1 MSNETRGVWLIVL
14 TLVGLLVLSTGLG
27 IELKE
32 LAGRLSDCEAAVGKL
47 AAQYNR
53 IQALLGPPK
62 LITAEDDD
70 AIEKFLEPI
79 LTAPP
84 PAAPEPHDW
93 GPELSIADMRDEIAA
108 EERARDAR
116 TEWEKSMSRLATQ
129 PDTSVVITTDDVF
142 SPPTDFER
150 GHDAGF
156 REALGVF
163 GRNNKLPRCHPRR
176 LDDNTTHDAAGRGE
190 VTDVYK
196 RKSAD
201 TGRITTCHAAND
213 CRY

>member
-150 GHDAGF
+150 GHDAVCPF
-156 REALGVF
+156 KEAVEFVLNF
-163 GRNNKLPRCHPRR
+163 GCPPDQPIESVGLRDLHGGILP
-176 LDDNTTHDAAGRGE
+176 
-190 VTDVYK
+190 V
-196 RKSAD
+196 
-201 TGRITTCHAAND
+201 AANAYNRRQVA
-213 CRY
+213 CP